1 LPYRFF
7 LFDPEDSRQRSDRR
21 VESDIGSYFGKTKS
35 VAMDSPQRKM
45 SNKRRQGGMGV
56 GGFDSHKSGDVYHS
70 RCMPKVGDISEG
82 RG

>member
-45 SNKRRQGGMGV
+45 ANKRRQGGMGV
-56 GGFDSHKSGDVYHS
+56 GGFAPSFNLA
-70 RCMPKVGDISEG
+70 RI
-82 RG
+82 